1 MEIDEGG
8 ERECLVSG
16 ATVVAVEGIRYSV
29 LVAVDVA
36 ACF

>member
-1 MEIDEGG
+1 VNAW
-8 ERECLVSG
+8 ERIACCVVSG
-16 ATVVAVEGIRYSV
+16 ARVAAVERIRYSV